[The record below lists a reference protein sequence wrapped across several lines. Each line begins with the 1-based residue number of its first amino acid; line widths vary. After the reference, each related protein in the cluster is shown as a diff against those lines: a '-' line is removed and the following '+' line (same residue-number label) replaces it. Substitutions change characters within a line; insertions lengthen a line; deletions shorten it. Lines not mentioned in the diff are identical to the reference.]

1 MRAVFLGT
9 CLSILTALS
18 ESSALA
24 KSDVDRDTDDRH
36 ERASSQSSND
46 DDRGSSS
53 SCCYDSDYGSYDDPD
68 PINDTSSPYTPGYE
82 ARPTSADLLF
92 EPHVGLDRP
101 GGGFALDLGFPYLK
115 VDATRRT
122 GLYWRF
128 DLSYARWLDRYR
140 PEGATYTSTMDLLRV
155 STALLYRYTWVSE
168 LAEISLAVGPGFSI
182 VRALESF
189 DDGTPDLNETLAASL
204 TLGPSLRAELKDGL
218 FGGRAFVEGGIALSA
233 GRVSP
238 HLSQY
243 DSLVHGIDVFMIKP
257 RLSAGHFWSI
267 ASGVELGV
275 AYEVETVGG
284 IDPRASLAHSAH
296 FAIRLSSYVH
306 D

>member
-1 MRAVFLGT
+1 MRAVFSGI

-18 ESSALA
+18 ENSALA
-24 KSDVDRDTDDRH
+24 KSEVDRDTGDRH
-36 ERASSQSSND
+36 ERASSQSSD
-46 DDRGSSS
+46 DDDHGSS
-53 SCCYDSDYGSYDDPD
+53 SCCYDSDYNSYSDPD
-68 PINDTSSPYTPGYE
+68 PIDDTASPYSPGYP

-101 GGGFALDLGFPYLK
+101 GGGISLDLGFPYLE
-115 VDATRRT
+115 VDAARRT

-128 DLSYARWLDRYR
+128 DLSYARWLDHYR
-140 PEGATYTSTMDLLRV
+140 PEGADYTSTMSLLRV

-168 LAEISLAVGPGFSI
+168 LAEVSLAVGPGFSM

-189 DDGTPDLNETLAASL
+189 DDGTPDLNETLSAAL

-218 FGGRAFVEGGIALSA
+218 FGGRVFVEGGIALSA

-238 HLSQY
+238 YLSQY
-243 DSLVHGIDVFMIKP
+243 DSLVHGIDVFMVKP
-257 RLSAGHFWSI
+257 RLSAGHFWAIS
-267 ASGVELGV
+267 SGVELGV
-275 AYEVETVGG
+275 SYELETIGG

-296 FAIRLSSYVH
+296 FAIRLSSYVQ